1 MVEQSFL
8 SPQMKRSAII
18 SISNK
23 LVCTSCLISYRITY
37 DLGNHKIKKILGK
50 YPNLIELLP
59 CV

>member
-8 SPQMKRSAII
+8 SPQKKRSAI
-18 SISNK
+18 ISNK